1 MLTDTQIKNLK
12 PADKAK
18 KYADGGGLY
27 LYIAPSGSKLWRM
40 AYRFNDKEKLLS
52 FGKYPI
58 VSLKD
63 ARSKRDEAKKLLA
76 SGIDPGRHKKE
87 LKKAAILAEA
97 NTFEHVVMEWHST
110 QTLHNTEKDRARKLY
125 VLGHY
130 VFPSLRDMPVS
141 QITPQDLLLIL
152 KPLEQEGQELVAQR
166 ILQYCKMV
174 FRYAVATCRVDRNI
188 AADLRGAIRQHKG
201 KHRATI
207 LEPEKIGEL
216 MLRLENYPG
225 SFQVKNVLRL
235 YPLLFVR
242 SAELAEAEWS
252 EFNFE
257 MKEWHIPPERMKMR
271 LPHIVPLSTQAM
283 EILKELHAATGNGK
297 YLFPSRHSIK
307 MPIHYSTPL
316 QALRALGYAK
326 EEMCIHGFRSMA
338 STILNEQG
346 YSPDWI
352 ERQLAHKEKDSS
364 RIAYNHAQYLPQR
377 HQMMQAWSDY
387 LYSLLTKATQNTA

>member
-1 MLTDTQIKNLK
+1 MLTDTRIKSLK
-12 PADKAK
+12 PADTAK
-18 KYADGGGLY
+18 KYADGGGLF
-27 LYIAPSGSKLWRM
+27 LYVASTGSKLWRM

-63 ARSKRDEAKKLLA
+63 ARIKRDEAKKLLA

-87 LKKAAILAEA
+87 MKKAAILAEV

-125 VLGHY
+125 VLRRY
-130 VFPSLRDMPVS
+130 VFPSLKNTPVS
-141 QITPQDLLLIL
+141 RITPQDLLLIL
-152 KPLEQEGQELVAQR
+152 KPLEQEGQELMAHR
-166 ILQYCKMV
+166 ILQYCWMV
-174 FRYAVATCRVDRNI
+174 FRYAVATCRIDRNI
-188 AADLRGAIRQHKG
+188 AADLRGAIRPHKG

-216 MLRLENYPG
+216 MLRLENYQG
-225 SFQVKNVLRL
+225 YFQVRNVLRL
-235 YPLLFVR
+235 YPLVFVR

-257 MKEWHIPPERMKMR
+257 AREWHIPAERMKMR

-283 EILKELHAATGNGK
+283 EILNELHAATGNGK
-297 YLFPSRHSIK
+297 YLFPSRQSIK

-316 QALRALGYAK
+316 QALRALGYGK

-377 HQMMQAWSDY
+377 HEMMQAWSDY
-387 LYSLLTKATQNTA
+387 LYGLLAKAKRNTA